1 MNEPTRTTLAAAL
14 LAAALLAA
22 GCGPSSGGTGTG
34 ASFVTFGAN
43 AANVCL
49 SNFAGALDCGSSG
62 SIITAPGD
70 IGQGT
75 QVSRFADL
83 ATGGN
88 VAVTFQANQIE
99 LKARC
104 QRVTFNGQWGIAGAS
119 DARFFGSYMLDSGGA
134 EVLASISVQSLPG
147 GALQVVMREA
157 DGRLVLG
164 PVVLQK
170 VPAPVAQPAACP

>member
-22 GCGPSSGGTGTG
+22 GCGPSSGGTGSG
-34 ASFVTFGAN
+34 GSIFVTKRD
-43 AANVCL
+43 VCL
-49 SNFAGALDCGSSG
+49 SNFADALDCKGSG
-62 SIITAPGD
+62 SVITTPDD

-88 VAVTFQANQIE
+88 VAVTFQAHQIE

-104 QRVTFNGQWGIAGAS
+104 QRLTFNGTWGITDGAS
-119 DARFFGSYMLDSGGA
+119 DARFFGSYLLDNGSA
-134 EVLASISVQSLPG
+134 EVLASISVQTLPG
-147 GALQVVMREA
+147 GALQVVMRES